1 MKYDYFFMSNLY
13 SFKECQE
20 LEKKIKNRLDPNIP
34 DLKAD
39 NVVKTAVV
47 GSFAL
52 GDLRADLAKFL
63 NNIVAVNRSNFGF
76 DIFETCDLEYINFNQ
91 YIDVDNGQYS
101 WHSDKVL
108 HQPYDIKLT
117 AILNISTES
126 YEGGNFEIF
135 LNGPTKIP
143 ELDSPGSLLIF
154 PSFLQHRVTPVTNGK
169 RTTISRW
176 VNGPTL
182 K

>member
-1 MKYDYFFMSNLY
+1 MKYDYFFMSKLY
-13 SFKECQE
+13 SHEECIA
-20 LEKKIKNRLDPNIP
+20 LEQKIKNNINPNIP

-39 NVVKTAVV
+39 DVLKTANV
-47 GSFAL
+47 GSFML
-52 GDLRADLAKFL
+52 GSLKSDLKKFL
-63 NNIVAVNRSNFGF
+63 DNIVAINRSNFGF
-76 DIFETCDLEYINFNQ
+76 DVFETCDLEYINYNQ
-91 YIDVDNGQYS
+91 YIDLDNGQYS

-117 AILNISTES
+117 AILNISTEP
-126 YEGGNFEIF
+126 YEGGDFEIF
-135 LNGPTKIP
+135 LNGPTKVS
-143 ELDSPGSLLIF
+143 ELDDPGSLLVF
-154 PSFLQHRVTPVTNGK
+154 PSFLQHRVTPVTKGK